1 MISYENIYGYSAPGG
16 GTPSPLGDMHRFRR
30 VEREGFNATDVIDV
44 RFFKLLFY
52 FYNDTE
58 DNTQI
63 DWFNGGSSG
72 LLAPTWLDNPTGD
85 YYKYNSA
92 WAYLKSNYEEER
104 ADALVKFVSLLSQIS
119 SESPWYFQS
128 ISGIDEA
135 LTREKW
141 TISEDRKKISIKCMN
156 DPVDHRIES
165 LLSLYR
171 SIVWSHTRKCEIL
184 PANLRKFD
192 MGMFVFSGLFN
203 GLTVNDQNGWAPMGK
218 FDINTD
224 RANYKYIEFHNCE
237 INLDSIKSGF
247 GEMSNESGFEQSFTI
262 DIYFDDCYEYE
273 YNPFIMRSF
282 GDFFIWDAWTNS
294 GRNDEGDVMGDFPF
308 MWLDRED
315 VVTRTESSTEKEMN
329 TRLYPYNSEEGY
341 FERIL
346 KSAKNSFVNSV
357 TGGLGNIYGQ
367 GAGLRGL
374 TDALED
380 EWERQKKSLQNKV
393 TGNINDSATKISKG
407 IVSTTATPAL
417 GTLKTTG
424 TFMADVVDAATNV
437 TVKPVLGNIR
447 AAEITSQNITAMG
460 TQPISEAG
468 EYISNESKKLGNITY
483 DSQVNLANQI
493 GKNRLKTNLGK
504 L

>member
-1 MISYENIYGYSAPGG
+1 MISYENIYSYSIPGSNIP
-16 GTPSPLGDMHRFRR
+16 GTLGDMHRFRR

-128 ISGIDEA
+128 ISGVDEA

-141 TISEDRKKISIKCMN
+141 TVNEDRKKISIKCMN

-171 SIVWSHTRKCEIL
+171 SIVWSHSRKCEIL

-203 GLTVNDQNGWAPMGK
+203 GLIVNDQKGWAPIGK
-218 FDINTD
+218 FDVNTD

-308 MWLDRED
+308 MWVDRED
-315 VVTRTESSTEKEMN
+315 VVARTESSTEREMN
-329 TRLYPYNSEEGY
+329 TRLYLSNLEEGY

-346 KSAKNSFVNSV
+346 KSAKNSFINSV

-367 GAGLRGL
+367 GAGLKGS

-407 IVSTTATPAL
+407 IVSTITTPAL

-437 TVKPVLGNIR
+437 TVKPVLGNIK
-447 AAEITSQNITAMG
+447 AAETTSQNITAMG

-468 EYISNESKKLGNITY
+468 EYISNESKKLGNIAY